1 MGRGPAPSQHMSDH
15 DPADEQLMRAYRA
28 GDVRAFELL
37 LARHERPVWNFIRRS
52 VGDPTLAEDL
62 LQEVFLRV
70 VKARDEWK
78 GESKFSTWVYAIARN
93 LCIDHARRA
102 VHRDAASLDGPM
114 RRGDDS
120 SDTLHDHLPSQ
131 ARDAEGLTSDS
142 QLRARIDAAVAALPA
157 EQREVFLMREVMDM
171 PFAEIAAVV
180 GAPEPTVK
188 SRMRYALERLR
199 VALEEFGGPAERAK
213 PPKSA
218 ESAGG
223 G

>member
-1 MGRGPAPSQHMSDH
+1 MSGQT
-15 DPADEQLMRAYRA
+15 DEQLMHAYRA

-37 LARHERPVWNFIRRS
+37 LARHERPVWSFLRRS

-93 LCIDHARRA
+93 LCVDHARRA
-102 VHRDAASLDGPM
+102 VHRDAASLDGPA
-114 RRGDDS
+114 RRNDDRS
-120 SDTLHDHLPSQ
+120 ETLHDHVASRK
-131 ARDAEGLTSDS
+131 RDAEGLASDG
-142 QLRARIDAAVAALPA
+142 QLRERIDEAIARLPS

-171 PFAEIAAVV
+171 PFAEIAGVV

-199 VALEEFGGPAERAK
+199 TALEDFREGAEAPKAAK
-213 PPKSA
+213 TV
-218 ESAGG
+218 ESAGTG
-223 G
+223 